1 MYAFALCAYFILHG
15 EPLFDENNELAY
27 DNNTAKNEK
36 GNETWELLKAAIN
49 SCLQDNPDDRP
60 DFTALEGE
68 AFLFLLEGLCQE
80 QSEQADEKAV
90 ALIEEYGNE
99 ELLNYPEMTM
109 KQTCLMDA
117 SRLNRPAIT
126 KALLAKG
133 ANPNLVETLEGS
145 TALHMAMYKDGQM
158 EVCKLLVEN
167 GVEINV

>member
-1 MYAFALCAYFILHG
+1 
-15 EPLFDENNELAY
+15 
-27 DNNTAKNEK
+27 
-36 GNETWELLKAAIN
+36 
-49 SCLQDNPDDRP
+49 
-60 DFTALEGE
+60 
-68 AFLFLLEGLCQE
+68 
-80 QSEQADEKAV
+80 
-90 ALIEEYGNE
+90 
-99 ELLNYPEMTM
+99 M